1 LSLRE
6 RIKENSREININD
19 IKNQIIQIINVE
31 KRSEIED
38 FVKEQLSEN
47 YDISLDKYE
56 RDKLINDIVKE
67 LSGYGALDNLIDD
80 SSITA
85 VFVNSYDSI
94 YVEKNEKVYKTKIII
109 TNLEKVIE
117 RMAADCGGGINKN
130 NPIFEGM
137 LPNGSR
143 ITAMIP
149 PMVKSPILTIKKY
162 HYKNADFDNLVKSE
176 FMNDEI
182 AKFLTSCIKAKKNIV
197 INGIGNSGKTTLA
210 NALIAKIDDNERIA
224 LIEDYSEILLTQDNY
239 IRCKNEENILT
250 SVLKMLPDRI
260 IIDSCKNTDEINYL
274 VDAGYKGLI
283 ITLSKARNEDISI
296 DNSVI
301 IHVKQ
306 ISDGSRKIVSVFD
319 KTEIFRYKEC
329 YIENEE
335 IKGEFETVSKVPKYK
350 EEIVPTIK
358 KVETI
363 SSRFKKDKENEI

>member
-1 LSLRE
+1 MSLRE
-6 RIKENSREININD
+6 RIKENSREIDIND
-19 IKNQIIQIINVE
+19 IKNQIIQNINVE
-31 KRSEIED
+31 KKSEIED
-38 FVKEQLSEN
+38 FVREQLKEN

-56 RDKLINDIVKE
+56 REKLINDVIKE

-80 SSITA
+80 NSITA

-94 YVEKNEKVYKTKIII
+94 FVEKNEKVYKTKIII
-109 TNLEKVIE
+109 TNLEKIIE
-117 RMAADCGGGINKN
+117 RMAADCGEEINKDK
-130 NPIFEGM
+130 PIFEGM

-149 PMVKSPILTIKKY
+149 PMVKTPILTIKKY

-176 FMNDEI
+176 FMNEEI
-182 AKFLTSCIKAKKNIV
+182 AKFLMSCIKAKKNIV
-197 INGIGNSGKTTLA
+197 INGINNSGKTTLT
-210 NALIAKIDDNERIA
+210 NALVAKIDENERIA
-224 LIEDYSEILLTQDNY
+224 LIEDYPEILLTQDNF
-239 IRCKNEENILT
+239 IRCKNEENVLT

-260 IIDSCKNTDEINYL
+260 IMDSCKNIEEIQYL
-274 VDAGYKGLI
+274 VNSGYKGII

-301 IHVKQ
+301 VQVKQ

-335 IKGEFETVSKVPKYK
+335 IKGEFETVSKIPKYK
-350 EEIVPTIK
+350 EETVPVIK
-358 KVETI
+358 RVETI
-363 SSRFKKDKENEI
+363 SSRLKKNQES